1 MRNGCDCVKGFITV
15 DPIQCRIDGKTLC
28 ALMQTSVLRRN
39 FGAYLKH
46 LEQQKKI
53 LILAD
58 YFSPA
63 YKGGGIIQSLKNLY
77 DLCGGESNFQ
87 VITSNKD
94 LDGSNVA
101 EAGDLLSE
109 IQYTSRFRIIAALR
123 KIQWSEIESIYL
135 NGIFSPFFF
144 LIPLMYVR
152 LFQRNIGVIIAPRGM
167 LQSGALEIRSTKK
180 MTYLKL
186 LQKLR
191 LFNQVRWHATDQQE
205 AVDIDKFQKHA
216 DIIVAQNVPKQ
227 PWQETLEIPIGN
239 PNPLRL
245 VFLSLITEKKN
256 LHLALEALKV
266 IEFPVVFDIYGPI
279 KDIPYWNHCMQLISN
294 LPLNVECE
302 YHGAVKSERSQEIFS
317 QYHALVLPSK
327 GENFGH
333 AIYEC
338 LSVGRP
344 VIIGKNTPW
353 KDVVQKEAGWLVELD
368 SKALT
373 EAVIKLGKLN
383 QCEFESLTSNALIAA
398 QNYFAQ
404 SDFESDYER
413 LFNSKF

>member
-1 MRNGCDCVKGFITV
+1 
-15 DPIQCRIDGKTLC
+15 
-28 ALMQTSVLRRN
+28 
-39 FGAYLKH
+39 
-46 LEQQKKI
+46 
-53 LILAD
+53 
-58 YFSPA
+58 
-63 YKGGGIIQSLKNLY
+63 
-77 DLCGGESNFQ
+77 
-87 VITSNKD
+87 
-94 LDGSNVA
+94 LDGSDVS
-101 EAGDLLSE
+101 EAGELLNDV
-109 IQYTSRFRIIAALR
+109 QYTSRFRIIVALR
-123 KIQWSEIESIYL
+123 KIQWNEIESVYF

-144 LIPLMYVR
+144 LIPLVYVR
-152 LFQRNIGVIIAPRGM
+152 LFHRNVRVIIAPRGM

-180 MTYLKL
+180 MAYLRL
-186 LQKLR
+186 LQKLK

-205 AVDIDKFQKHA
+205 AVDIDHFQKNA
-216 DIIVAQNVPKQ
+216 DIVVAQNVPKQ

-256 LHLALEALKV
+256 LHLVLEALKNIEPPV
-266 IEFPVVFDIYGPI
+266 IFDIYGPV
-279 KDIPYWNHCMQLISN
+279 KDSQYWNHCLQLISD
-294 LPLNVECE
+294 LPLNVKCE

-353 KDVVQKEAGWLVELD
+353 KYVENDKAGWLVELD
-368 SKALT
+368 SQDVK

-383 QCEFESLTSNALIAA
+383 QIEFESVSNNALKMA
-398 QNYFAQ
+398 QNYFDQ

>member
-1 MRNGCDCVKGFITV
+1 M
-15 DPIQCRIDGKTLC
+15 
-28 ALMQTSVLRRN
+28 
-39 FGAYLKH
+39 
-46 LEQQKKI
+46 EQQKKI

-77 DLCGGESNFQ
+77 DLCGGESRFQ
-87 VITSNKD
+87 VITSDTD
-94 LDGSNVA
+94 LDGSSVSG
-101 EAGDLLSE
+101 AGDLLSDV
-109 IQYTSRFRIIAALR
+109 QYTSRFRIISALR
-123 KIQWSEIESIYL
+123 KIRWSEIQSIYF

-144 LIPLMYVR
+144 LIPLVYVR

-180 MTYLKL
+180 MAYLRL
-186 LQKLR
+186 LQKLN

-205 AVDIDKFQKHA
+205 AVDIDQFQKHA
-216 DIIVAQNVPKQ
+216 NIIVAQNVPKQ
-227 PWQETLEIPIGN
+227 PWQETLEIQIGD
-239 PNPLRL
+239 PNPVRL
-245 VFLSLITEKKN
+245 VFLSLITQKKN
-256 LHLALEALKV
+256 LHLVLEALKI
-266 IEFPVVFDIYGPI
+266 IEFPVVFDIYGPV
-279 KDIPYWNHCMQLISN
+279 KDSQYWNQCLQLISE
-294 LPLNVECE
+294 LPNNVKCE

-317 QYHALVLPSK
+317 LYHALVLPSK

-353 KDVVQKEAGWLVELD
+353 KDVEQKEAGWLVELD
-368 SKALT
+368 SQDVT

-383 QCEFESLTSNALIAA
+383 QIEFESFSKNALTAA
-398 QNYFAQ
+398 QNYFEQ
-404 SDFESDYER
+404 SDFESDYKR
-413 LFNSKF
+413 LFNPKF

>member
-1 MRNGCDCVKGFITV
+1 M
-15 DPIQCRIDGKTLC
+15 
-28 ALMQTSVLRRN
+28 
-39 FGAYLKH
+39 
-46 LEQQKKI
+46 
-53 LILAD
+53 AD
-58 YFSPA
+58 YFFPA

-77 DLCGGESNFQ
+77 DLCGGEAKFQ
-87 VITSNKD
+87 VITSDKD
-94 LDGSNVA
+94 LDGSDVS
-101 EAGDLLSE
+101 EAGELLNDV
-109 IQYTSRFRIIAALR
+109 QYTSRFRIIAALR
-123 KIQWSEIESIYL
+123 RIQWSEIESVYF

-144 LIPLMYVR
+144 LIPLVYVR
-152 LFQRNIGVIIAPRGM
+152 LFQRNIRVIIAPRGM

-191 LFNQVRWHATDQQE
+191 LFNQVRWHATDEQE
-205 AVDIDKFQKHA
+205 AVDIDQLQKHA

-227 PWQETLEIPIGN
+227 PWQETTEIQIGN

-256 LHLALEALKV
+256 LHLVLEALKI

-279 KDIPYWNHCMQLISN
+279 KDSQYWNHCLQLISE
-294 LPLNVECE
+294 LPLTVKCE
-302 YHGAVKSERSQEIFS
+302 YHGAVKSELSQEIFS

-353 KDVVQKEAGWLVELD
+353 KDIEQDEAGWLVDLVNID
-368 SKALT
+368 VAKAI
-373 EAVIKLGKLN
+373 IKLVKLN
-383 QCEFESLTSNALIAA
+383 QNEFDSFSINARSTA
-398 QNYFAQ
+398 QNYFDQ
-404 SDFESDYER
+404 SDFESDYKE

>member
-1 MRNGCDCVKGFITV
+1 
-15 DPIQCRIDGKTLC
+15 L
-28 ALMQTSVLRRN
+28 
-39 FGAYLKH
+39 LK
-46 LEQQKKI
+46 K
-53 LILAD
+53 
-58 YFSPA
+58 
-63 YKGGGIIQSLKNLY
+63 LK
-77 DLCGGESNFQ
+77 
-87 VITSNKD
+87 
-94 LDGSNVA
+94 
-101 EAGDLLSE
+101 
-109 IQYTSRFRIIAALR
+109 
-123 KIQWSEIESIYL
+123 
-135 NGIFSPFFF
+135 
-144 LIPLMYVR
+144 
-152 LFQRNIGVIIAPRGM
+152 
-167 LQSGALEIRSTKK
+167 
-180 MTYLKL
+180 
-186 LQKLR
+186 

-205 AVDIDKFQKHA
+205 AVDIDQFQKRA

-227 PWQETLEIPIGN
+227 PWQETTEIQIGD

-256 LHLALEALKV
+256 LHLVLAALKH
-266 IEFPVVFDIYGPI
+266 IEFPVVFDIYGPV
-279 KDIPYWNHCMQLISN
+279 KDSQHWNHCLQLISE
-294 LPLNVECE
+294 LPLNVKCE

-353 KDVVQKEAGWLVELD
+353 KDVEQDEAGWLVELD
-368 SKALT
+368 SQDVT

-383 QCEFESLTSNALIAA
+383 QNDFDSLSSNALNIA
-398 QNYFAQ
+398 QNYFEQ

>member
-1 MRNGCDCVKGFITV
+1 
-15 DPIQCRIDGKTLC
+15 
-28 ALMQTSVLRRN
+28 
-39 FGAYLKH
+39 

-58 YFSPA
+58 YFYPA

-77 DLCGGESNFQ
+77 DLCGGEEKFQ
-87 VITSNKD
+87 VITSDND

-101 EAGDLLSE
+101 EAGDLLSDV
-109 IQYTSRFRIIAALR
+109 QYTSRFRIISALR
-123 KIQWSEIESIYL
+123 KIRWSEIESIYF

-144 LIPLMYVR
+144 FIPLVYVR
-152 LFQRNIGVIIAPRGM
+152 IFQRNVRVIIAPRGM
-167 LQSGALEIRSTKK
+167 LQSGSLEIRSTKK

-186 LQKLR
+186 LQKLK
-191 LFNQVRWHATDQQE
+191 LFDQVRWHATDQQE
-205 AVDIDKFQKHA
+205 AVDIDQFQKKA

-227 PWQETLEIPIGN
+227 PWQEILEIPIGN
-239 PNPLRL
+239 PIPLRL

-256 LHLALEALKV
+256 LHLVLEALKK
-266 IEFPVVFDIYGPI
+266 IEFSMIFDIYGPV
-279 KDIPYWNHCMQLISN
+279 KDSQYWNHCLELISE
-294 LPLNVECE
+294 LPVNVKCE

-353 KDVVQKEAGWLVELD
+353 KDVEQDEAGWLVELD
-368 SKALT
+368 SQDVA

-383 QCEFESLTSNALIAA
+383 QIEFDSFSISALNTA
-398 QNYFAQ
+398 QIYFEQ
-404 SDFESDYER
+404 SDFESDYKK
-413 LFNSKF
+413 LFNLKF